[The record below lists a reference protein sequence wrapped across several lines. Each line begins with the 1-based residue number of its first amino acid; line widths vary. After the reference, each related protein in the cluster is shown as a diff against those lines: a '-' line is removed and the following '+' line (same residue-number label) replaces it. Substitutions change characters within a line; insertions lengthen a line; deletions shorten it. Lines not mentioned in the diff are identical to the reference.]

1 LRKFRPFDC
10 AIPFSLL
17 FGFSVMCTSRR
28 LRPELHATRWL
39 GQGYRRRNVIKVP
52 RKKEAVVKESL
63 RALVAFWI
71 IALSAGFPL
80 TAEAQSKKISVQLAW
95 VVGGLHAGF
104 FVAKEKGLYS
114 SKGLDVTINRGFG
127 SGDTA
132 KVVATGAAQFGEVNV
147 PTAIIS
153 RGKDI
158 PLTIIGVI
166 IGKAP
171 ESILSFAE
179 KNIRKPKDV
188 EGKTFAEA
196 SGAAI
201 MVTWPA
207 FAKLAGI
214 DIKKATH
221 IPVEAAA
228 KPAVFFSGQVDW
240 VPGFRPG
247 FDEPLIIRARKE
259 GKKLHFVRWEDYGWK
274 VYGNGLVTHNDM
286 LKRDP
291 KTVADFVGATM
302 DGYAYAIAHLDE
314 ALDITLKANPELD
327 RESARMSLLFAID
340 AMMTQPTKE
349 KGLGYME
356 QDRMSFQIKLMSDLM
371 KFSAPKDVYTNQFIR
386 NTPFKVP
393 PALAAELKK
402 LP

>member
-1 LRKFRPFDC
+1 MNKGSC
-10 AIPFSLL
+10 AML
-17 FGFSVMCTSRR
+17 
-28 LRPELHATRWL
+28 A
-39 GQGYRRRNVIKVP
+39 
-52 RKKEAVVKESL
+52 AVY
-63 RALVAFWI
+63 AVAVSI
-71 IALSAGFPL
+71 SFPSSS
-80 TAEAQSKKISVQLAW
+80 EAQSKKVTVQLAW
-95 VVGGLHAGF
+95 VIGGLHAGF
-104 FVAKEKGLYS
+104 FVAKEKGFYA
-114 SKGLDVTINRGFG
+114 SKGLDVAINRGFG

-132 KVVATGAAQFGEVNV
+132 KVVATGAAHFGEVNL

-153 RGKDI
+153 RGKEI
-158 PLTIIGVI
+158 PLGILGVI

-179 KNIRKPKDV
+179 KGIRKPKDV

-214 DIKKATH
+214 DISKATH

-247 FDEPLIIRARKE
+247 FDEPIILRAQKE
-259 GKKLHFVRWEDYGWK
+259 GKKLSFVRWEDFGWK
-274 VYGNGLVTHNDM
+274 VYGNGLVTHQDM

-302 DGYAYAIAHLDE
+302 DGYAYAIEHFDE
-314 ALDITLKANPELD
+314 ALEITLKANPELD
-327 RESARMSLLFAID
+327 RQSARLSLLFALD
-340 AMMTQPTKE
+340 AIMTKASKE
-349 KGLGYME
+349 KGLGYMDE
-356 QDRMSFQIKLMSDLM
+356 DRMAFQIKLMSDLM
-371 KFSAPKDVYTNQFIR
+371 KFNPPKNIYTNQFIQKKPL
-386 NTPFKVP
+386 TVP
-393 PALAAELKK
+393 PALAAELGK

>member
-1 LRKFRPFDC
+1 
-10 AIPFSLL
+10 
-17 FGFSVMCTSRR
+17 
-28 LRPELHATRWL
+28 
-39 GQGYRRRNVIKVP
+39 
-52 RKKEAVVKESL
+52 
-63 RALVAFWI
+63 LVAFWV

-80 TAEAQSKKISVQLAW
+80 IAEAQSKKISVQLAW

-104 FVAKEKGLYS
+104 FVAKEKGFYS

-132 KVVATGAAQFGEVNV
+132 KVVATGAAHFGEVNV

-179 KNIRKPKDV
+179 KGIRKPKDV

-214 DIKKATH
+214 DIKKTTH

-259 GKKLHFVRWEDYGWK
+259 GKKLHFVPWENYGWK

-286 LKRDP
+286 LKKDP

-302 DGYAYAIAHLDE
+302 DGYAYAITHLDE
-314 ALDITLKANPELD
+314 ALAITLKANPELE
-327 RESARMSLLFAID
+327 RESARLSLLFAID
-340 AMMTQPTKE
+340 AMMTPPTKE
-349 KGLGYME
+349 KGLGYLE
-356 QDRMSFQIKLMSDLM
+356 QERMSFQIKLMSDLM
-371 KFSAPKDVYTNQFIR
+371 KFSPPKDVYTNQFIR
-386 NTPFKVP
+386 NTPFTVP
-393 PALAAELKK
+393 SALAAELKK
-402 LP
+402 LQ

>member
-1 LRKFRPFDC
+1 MVFFD
-10 AIPFSLL
+10 LN
-17 FGFSVMCTSRR
+17 
-28 LRPELHATRWL
+28 ATR
-39 GQGYRRRNVIKVP
+39 VIVCVQ
-52 RKKEAVVKESL
+52 RKLSVRDQNDVENKEVVVKKFL
-63 RALVAFWI
+63 RALLVAI
-71 IALSAGFPL
+71 CTVAVSAGLPSNS
-80 TAEAQSKKISVQLAW
+80 EAQSKKVSVQLAW

-104 FVAKEKGLYS
+104 FVAKEKGFYG
-114 SKGLDVTINRGFG
+114 SKGLDVTFNRGFG

-132 KVVATGAAQFGEVNV
+132 KVVATGAAQFGEVNL

-153 RGKDI
+153 RGKDV

-179 KNIRKPKDV
+179 KQIRKPKDV

-214 DIKKATH
+214 DINKATH

-247 FDEPLIIRARKE
+247 FDEPIILRAQKD
-259 GKKLHFVRWEDYGWK
+259 GKKLSFVRWEDYGWK
-274 VYGNGLVTHNDM
+274 VYGNGLVTHQDL

-302 DGYAYAIAHLDE
+302 DGYAYAVEHPEE
-314 ALDITLKANPELD
+314 ALNITLKANPELD
-327 RESARMSLLFAID
+327 RESAHLSLLFAID
-340 AMMTQPTKE
+340 AIMTKASKE

-356 QDRMSFQIKLMSDLM
+356 DERMAFQIKLMSDLM
-371 KFSAPKDVYTNQFIR
+371 KFVPPKDMYTNRFIHKKSI
-386 NTPFKVP
+386 TVS
-393 PALAAELKK
+393 PALAAALAK

>member
-1 LRKFRPFDC
+1 MVFFD
-10 AIPFSLL
+10 LN
-17 FGFSVMCTSRR
+17 
-28 LRPELHATRWL
+28 ATR
-39 GQGYRRRNVIKVP
+39 VIVCVQRKLSVRDQNDVENKVV
-52 RKKEAVVKESL
+52 VVKKFL
-63 RALVAFWI
+63 RALLVAI
-71 IALSAGFPL
+71 CTVAVSAGLPSNS
-80 TAEAQSKKISVQLAW
+80 EAQSKKVSVQLAW

-104 FVAKEKGLYS
+104 FVAKEKGFYG

-132 KVVATGAAQFGEVNV
+132 KVVATGAAQFGEVNL

-153 RGKDI
+153 RGKDV

-179 KNIRKPKDV
+179 KQIRKPKDV

-214 DIKKATH
+214 DINKATH

-247 FDEPLIIRARKE
+247 FDEPIILRAQKD
-259 GKKLHFVRWEDYGWK
+259 GKKLSFVRWEDYGWK
-274 VYGNGLVTHNDM
+274 VYGNGLVTHQDL

-302 DGYAYAIAHLDE
+302 DGYAYAVEHPEE

-327 RESARMSLLFAID
+327 RESAHLSLLFAID
-340 AMMTQPTKE
+340 AIMTKASKE

-356 QDRMSFQIKLMSDLM
+356 DDRMAFQIKLMSDLM
-371 KFSAPKDVYTNQFIR
+371 KFVPPKDMYTNRFIHKKSI
-386 NTPFKVP
+386 TVS
-393 PALAAELKK
+393 PALAAALAK

>member
-1 LRKFRPFDC
+1 MK
-10 AIPFSLL
+10 
-17 FGFSVMCTSRR
+17 
-28 LRPELHATRWL
+28 
-39 GQGYRRRNVIKVP
+39 
-52 RKKEAVVKESL
+52 
-63 RALVAFWI
+63 RALCAMLVAI
-71 IALSAGFPL
+71 CTVALSAGFPSHS
-80 TAEAQSKKISVQLAW
+80 EAQSKKVLVQLAW

-104 FVAKEKGLYS
+104 FVAKEKGFYA
-114 SKGLDVTINRGFG
+114 SKGLDVSINRGFG

-132 KVVATGAAQFGEVNV
+132 KVVATGTAQFGEVNV

-153 RGKDI
+153 RGKEL
-158 PLTIIGVI
+158 PLTVVGVI

-179 KNIRKPKDV
+179 KGIRKPKDV

-214 DIKKATH
+214 DISKTTH

-259 GKKLHFVRWEDYGWK
+259 GKKLHFIRWEDFGWK
-274 VYGNGLVTHNDM
+274 VYGNGLVTNNDL
-286 LKRDP
+286 LKREP
-291 KTVADFVGATM
+291 KTVAKFVSATM
-302 DGYAYAIAHLDE
+302 EGYAYAIANPDE

-327 RESARMSLLFAID
+327 RESARLSLLFAID
-340 AMMTQPTKE
+340 AMVTKAAQE

-356 QDRMSFQIKLMSDLM
+356 DERMGFQIKLMSDLM
-371 KFSAPKDVYTNQFIR
+371 KFSQPKDVYTNQFIQKK
-386 NTPFKVP
+386 PVAVP
-393 PALAAELKK
+393 PALAAELSK

>member
-1 LRKFRPFDC
+1 MKK
-10 AIPFSLL
+10 
-17 FGFSVMCTSRR
+17 VM
-28 LRPELHATRWL
+28 
-39 GQGYRRRNVIKVP
+39 
-52 RKKEAVVKESL
+52 
-63 RALVAFWI
+63 RALLVICTITVLA
-71 IALSAGFPL
+71 SFPFN
-80 TAEAQSKKISVQLAW
+80 AEAQKKKVSVQLAW

-104 FVAKEKGLYS
+104 FVAKEKGFYGA
-114 SKGLDVTINRGFG
+114 KGLDVTINRGFG

-132 KVVATGAAQFGEVNV
+132 KVVATGAAHFGEVNV

-158 PLTIIGVI
+158 PLTIVGVI

-179 KNIRKPKDV
+179 KGIRKPKDV

-214 DIKKATH
+214 DINKATH

-247 FDEPLIIRARKE
+247 FDEPIILRARKE
-259 GKKLHFVRWEDYGWK
+259 GKKLSFVRWEDYGWK
-274 VYGNGLVTHNDM
+274 VYGNGLVTHNDL
-286 LKRDP
+286 LKREP
-291 KTVADFVGATM
+291 KTVANFVSATM
-302 DGYAYAIAHLDE
+302 DGYAYAIEHPDE

-327 RESARMSLLFAID
+327 RQSARLSLLFALD
-340 AMMTQPTKE
+340 AVMTEASKE
-349 KGLGYME
+349 KGLGYMDE
-356 QDRMSFQIKLMSDLM
+356 DRMAFQIKLMSDLM
-371 KFSAPKDVYTNQFIR
+371 KLSPAKDAYTNQFIH
-386 NTPFKVP
+386 NKPIKVP
-393 PALAAELKK
+393 SALAAELSK

>member
-1 LRKFRPFDC
+1 VKKVSC
-10 AIPFSLL
+10 ATLIAI
-17 FGFSVMCTSRR
+17 CT
-28 LRPELHATRWL
+28 
-39 GQGYRRRNVIKVP
+39 I
-52 RKKEAVVKESL
+52 AV
-63 RALVAFWI
+63 
-71 IALSAGFPL
+71 SAGFPYNS
-80 TAEAQSKKISVQLAW
+80 EAQSKKVSVQLAW

-104 FVAKEKGLYS
+104 FVAKEKAFYS

-132 KVVATGAAQFGEVNV
+132 KVVATGTAEFGEVNL

-153 RGKDI
+153 RGKEV
-158 PLTIIGVI
+158 PLSILGVI

-171 ESILSFAE
+171 ESILSFAD
-179 KNIRKPKDV
+179 KGIRKPKDV

-196 SGAAI
+196 TGAAI

-214 DIKKATH
+214 DINKATH

-259 GKKLHFVRWEDYGWK
+259 GKKLHFIRWEDYGWK
-274 VYGNGLVTHNDM
+274 VYGNGLVTHNDL
-286 LKRDP
+286 LKREP
-291 KTVADFVGATM
+291 KTVANFVGATM
-302 DGYAYAIAHLDE
+302 DGYAYAIAHPEE

-327 RESARMSLLFAID
+327 RESARLSLLFAID
-340 AMMTQPTKE
+340 AIMTKASKE
-349 KGLGYME
+349 NGLGYME
-356 QDRMSFQIKLMSDLM
+356 EDRMAFQIKLMSDLM
-371 KFSAPKDVYTNQFIR
+371 KFSPPKDVYTNQFIQKKPL
-386 NTPFKVP
+386 TVP
-393 PALAAELKK
+393 PALAAELTK

>member
-1 LRKFRPFDC
+1 LRSKKFSGLRENEGEEEKE
-10 AIPFSLL
+10 I
-17 FGFSVMCTSRR
+17 VM
-28 LRPELHATRWL
+28 
-39 GQGYRRRNVIKVP
+39 
-52 RKKEAVVKESL
+52 KKLL
-63 RALVAFWI
+63 RAQVAI
-71 IALSAGFPL
+71 CTIAVLANFPL
-80 TAEAQSKKISVQLAW
+80 NAQAQSKKVSVQLAW

-104 FVAKEKGLYS
+104 FVAKEKAFYRA
-114 SKGLDVTINRGFG
+114 KGLDVTINRGFG

-132 KVVATGAAQFGEVNV
+132 KVVATGAAQFGEVNI

-171 ESILSFAE
+171 ESILSFAD
-179 KNIRKPKDV
+179 KGIRKPKDV

-196 SGAAI
+196 TGAAI

-214 DIKKATH
+214 DVNKATH

-247 FDEPLIIRARKE
+247 FDEPLILRARKE
-259 GKKLHFVRWEDYGWK
+259 GKKLHFIRWEDFGWK
-274 VYGNGLVTHNDM
+274 VYGNGLVTHNDL
-286 LKRDP
+286 LKREP
-291 KTVADFVGATM
+291 KTVADFVSATM

-327 RESARMSLLFAID
+327 RESARLSLLFALD
-340 AMMTQPTKE
+340 AIMTKTTKE
-349 KGLGYME
+349 KGLGYMD
-356 QDRMSFQIKLMSDLM
+356 QDRMAFQIKLMSDLM
-371 KFSAPKDVYTNQFIR
+371 KFSAPKDSYTNQFIHSKPV
-386 NTPFKVP
+386 TVP
-393 PALAAELKK
+393 PALAAELAK

>member
-1 LRKFRPFDC
+1 VK
-10 AIPFSLL
+10 
-17 FGFSVMCTSRR
+17 
-28 LRPELHATRWL
+28 
-39 GQGYRRRNVIKVP
+39 KV
-52 RKKEAVVKESL
+52 L
-63 RALVAFWI
+63 RAMLVAI
-71 IALSAGFPL
+71 CAVAVSAGFSSNS
-80 TAEAQSKKISVQLAW
+80 EAQSKKVLVQLAW

-104 FVAKEKGLYS
+104 FVAKEKGFYA

-153 RGKDI
+153 RGKEI

-179 KNIRKPKDV
+179 KGIRKPKDV

-207 FAKLAGI
+207 FAKLAEI
-214 DIKKATH
+214 DISKATH

-247 FDEPLIIRARKE
+247 FDEPIILRARKE
-259 GKKLHFVRWEDYGWK
+259 GKKLHFIRWEDYGWK
-274 VYGNGLVTHNDM
+274 VYGNGLVTHNDL
-286 LKRDP
+286 LKREP
-291 KTVADFVGATM
+291 KTVANFVSATM
-302 DGYAYAIAHLDE
+302 EGYAYAIAHPDE

-327 RESARMSLLFAID
+327 RESARLSLLFAID
-340 AMMTQPTKE
+340 AIMAKVSQE

-356 QDRMSFQIKLMSDLM
+356 EDRMAFQIKFMSDLM
-371 KFSAPKDVYTNQFIR
+371 KFSPPKDVYTNQFIQKK
-386 NTPFKVP
+386 TFTVP
-393 PALAAELKK
+393 PALAAELNK

>member
-1 LRKFRPFDC
+1 VKTSLRT
-10 AIPFSLL
+10 LV
-17 FGFSVMCTSRR
+17 GFS
-28 LRPELHATRWL
+28 
-39 GQGYRRRNVIKVP
+39 
-52 RKKEAVVKESL
+52 
-63 RALVAFWI
+63 I
-71 IALSAGFPL
+71 IALAAGFPL
-80 TAEAQSKKISVQLAW
+80 TADAQSKKISVQLAW

-104 FVAKEKGLYS
+104 FVAKEKGFYS

-132 KVVATGAAQFGEVNV
+132 KVVATGAVQFGEVNV

-188 EGKTFAEA
+188 EGKSFAEA

-214 DIKKATH
+214 DINKATH

-259 GKKLHFVRWEDYGWK
+259 GKKLNFVRWEDYGWK

-286 LKRDP
+286 LKKDP

-327 RESARMSLLFAID
+327 RESARLSLLFAID
-340 AMMTQPTKE
+340 AMMTPPTKE
-349 KGLGYME
+349 KGLGYLE
-356 QDRMSFQIKLMSDLM
+356 QERMSFQIKLMSDLM
-371 KFSAPKDVYTNQFIR
+371 KFSPPKDVYTNQFIR
-386 NTPFKVP
+386 STPFTVP

>member
-1 LRKFRPFDC
+1 VK
-10 AIPFSLL
+10 
-17 FGFSVMCTSRR
+17 
-28 LRPELHATRWL
+28 
-39 GQGYRRRNVIKVP
+39 KV
-52 RKKEAVVKESL
+52 L
-63 RALVAFWI
+63 RAMLVAI
-71 IALSAGFPL
+71 CAVAVSAGFSSNS
-80 TAEAQSKKISVQLAW
+80 EAQSKKVLVQLAW

-104 FVAKEKGLYS
+104 FVAKEKGFYA

-153 RGKDI
+153 RGKEI

-179 KNIRKPKDV
+179 KGIRKPQDV

-207 FAKLAGI
+207 FAKLAEI
-214 DIKKATH
+214 DISKATH

-247 FDEPLIIRARKE
+247 FDEPIILRARKE
-259 GKKLHFVRWEDYGWK
+259 GKKLHFIRWEDYGWK
-274 VYGNGLVTHNDM
+274 VYGNGLVTHNDL
-286 LKRDP
+286 LKREP
-291 KTVADFVGATM
+291 KTVANFVSATM
-302 DGYAYAIAHLDE
+302 EGYAYAIAHPDE

-327 RESARMSLLFAID
+327 RESARLSLLFAID
-340 AMMTQPTKE
+340 AIMAKVSQE

-356 QDRMSFQIKLMSDLM
+356 EDRMAFQIKLMSDLM
-371 KFSAPKDVYTNQFIR
+371 KFSPPKDVYTNQFIQKK
-386 NTPFKVP
+386 TFTVP
-393 PALAAELKK
+393 PALAAELNK

>member
-1 LRKFRPFDC
+1 VK
-10 AIPFSLL
+10 
-17 FGFSVMCTSRR
+17 
-28 LRPELHATRWL
+28 
-39 GQGYRRRNVIKVP
+39 KV
-52 RKKEAVVKESL
+52 L
-63 RALVAFWI
+63 CGMLVAI
-71 IALSAGFPL
+71 CVIAVSAGFP
-80 TAEAQSKKISVQLAW
+80 ANSEAQGQKVVVQLAW

-104 FVAKEKGLYS
+104 FVAKEKGFYA

-132 KVVATGAAQFGEVNV
+132 KVVATGAAQFGEVNL

-153 RGKDI
+153 RGKAI

-179 KNIRKPKDV
+179 KGIRKPKDV

-214 DIKKATH
+214 DINKATH

-247 FDEPLIIRARKE
+247 FDEPLILRAQKD
-259 GKKLHFVRWEDYGWK
+259 GKKLTFVRWEDYGWK
-274 VYGNGLVTHNDM
+274 VYGNGLVTHPDL

-291 KTVADFVGATM
+291 KTVANFVGATM
-302 DGYAYAIAHLDE
+302 DGYAYAIQHPEE

-327 RESARMSLLFAID
+327 RESARLSLLFAID
-340 AMMTQPTKE
+340 AIMTKVSKE

-356 QDRMSFQIKLMSDLM
+356 DERMAFQIKLMSDLM
-371 KFSAPKDVYTNQFIR
+371 KFPPPKDTYTNQFIHR
-386 NTPFKVP
+386 KPFTVP
-393 PALAAELKK
+393 PALAAELTK

>member
-1 LRKFRPFDC
+1 MKKILHRLLAIGAIAVFASFPF
-10 AIPFSLL
+10 
-17 FGFSVMCTSRR
+17 
-28 LRPELHATRWL
+28 
-39 GQGYRRRNVIKVP
+39 N
-52 RKKEAVVKESL
+52 
-63 RALVAFWI
+63 
-71 IALSAGFPL
+71 
-80 TAEAQSKKISVQLAW
+80 AEAQSKKISVQLAW

-104 FVAKEKGLYS
+104 FVAKEKGFYS
-114 SKGLDVTINRGFG
+114 TKGLDVTINRGFG

-158 PLTIIGVI
+158 PLTIVGVI

-179 KNIRKPKDV
+179 KGIRKPKDV

-214 DIKKATH
+214 DTNKATH

-247 FDEPLIIRARKE
+247 FDEPIIIRARKE
-259 GKKLHFVRWEDYGWK
+259 KKKLHFIPWEDFGWK
-274 VYGNGLVTHNDM
+274 VYGNGLVTHNDL
-286 LKRDP
+286 LKREP
-291 KTVADFVGATM
+291 KTVADFVSATM

-314 ALDITLKANPELD
+314 ALAVRDEPDQRRQLRLFARDIASVSAQVRPVFEILRTASATEPEIAPIYAEMEDYRLRNMRQAAEWLAARGKLRVPVERAAEIIWTLASPD
-327 RESARMSLLFAID
+327 VARLLCEGRGWDNDDYADWLEDTLTRSLLPD
-340 AMMTQPTKE
+340 
-349 KGLGYME
+349 
-356 QDRMSFQIKLMSDLM
+356 
-371 KFSAPKDVYTNQFIR
+371 
-386 NTPFKVP
+386 P
-393 PALAAELKK
+393 PQAGKQQRS
-402 LP
+402 PRR

>member
-1 LRKFRPFDC
+1 MKKTLC
-10 AIPFSLL
+10 AMLATI
-17 FGFSVMCTSRR
+17 CT
-28 LRPELHATRWL
+28 
-39 GQGYRRRNVIKVP
+39 V
-52 RKKEAVVKESL
+52 AV
-63 RALVAFWI
+63 
-71 IALSAGFPL
+71 SAGFPPHS
-80 TAEAQSKKISVQLAW
+80 EAQSKKVVVQLAW

-104 FVAKEKGLYS
+104 FVAKEKGFYS

-132 KVVATGAAQFGEVNV
+132 KVVATGTAQFGEVNV

-153 RGKDI
+153 RGKEL
-158 PLTIIGVI
+158 PLTVVGVM

-171 ESILSFAE
+171 ESILSFAD
-179 KNIRKPKDV
+179 KGIRKPKDV

-214 DIKKATH
+214 DIGKTTH

-259 GKKLHFVRWEDYGWK
+259 GKKLHFIRWEDFGWK
-274 VYGNGLVTHNDM
+274 VYGNGLVTNNDL
-286 LKRDP
+286 LKREP
-291 KTVADFVGATM
+291 KTVANFVAATM
-302 DGYAYAIAHLDE
+302 EGYAYAIAHPDE

-327 RESARMSLLFAID
+327 RESARLSLLFAID
-340 AMMTQPTKE
+340 AMMTTASQE

-356 QDRMSFQIKLMSDLM
+356 EDRMAFQIKLMSDLM
-371 KFSAPKDVYTNQFIR
+371 KISPPKDVYTNQFIDKKSV
-386 NTPFKVP
+386 TVP
-393 PALAAELKK
+393 PALAAELSK
-402 LP
+402 LQSK

>member
-1 LRKFRPFDC
+1 
-10 AIPFSLL
+10 
-17 FGFSVMCTSRR
+17 M
-28 LRPELHATRWL
+28 
-39 GQGYRRRNVIKVP
+39 
-52 RKKEAVVKESL
+52 
-63 RALVAFWI
+63 LVAI
-71 IALSAGFPL
+71 CTIAVLAFSSNS
-80 TAEAQSKKISVQLAW
+80 EAQSKKVSVQLAW

-104 FVAKEKGLYS
+104 FVAKEKRFYA

-153 RGKDI
+153 RGKEI
-158 PLTIIGVI
+158 PLTVIGVI

-179 KNIRKPKDV
+179 KAIRKPKDV

-214 DIKKATH
+214 DISKATH

-247 FDEPLIIRARKE
+247 FDEPIILRARKE
-259 GKKLHFVRWEDYGWK
+259 GKKLSFVRWEDYGWK
-274 VYGNGLVTHNDM
+274 VYGNGLVTHNNL
-286 LKRDP
+286 LKREP
-291 KTVADFVGATM
+291 ETVANFVSATM
-302 DGYAYAIAHLDE
+302 EGYAYAIAHPDE
-314 ALDITLKANPELD
+314 AVDITLKANPELD
-327 RESARMSLLFAID
+327 RESARLSLLFAID
-340 AMMTQPTKE
+340 AIMTKSSKE

-356 QDRMSFQIKLMSDLM
+356 EDRMAFQIKLMSDLM
-371 KFSAPKDVYTNQFIR
+371 KFSPPKDVYTNRFIQKK
-386 NTPFKVP
+386 PFTVP
-393 PALAAELKK
+393 PALAAELTQ

>member
-1 LRKFRPFDC
+1 
-10 AIPFSLL
+10 
-17 FGFSVMCTSRR
+17 
-28 LRPELHATRWL
+28 
-39 GQGYRRRNVIKVP
+39 
-52 RKKEAVVKESL
+52 VKNII
-63 RALVAFWI
+63 RALVTI
-71 IALSAGFPL
+71 CTIAVSASFPFN
-80 TAEAQSKKISVQLAW
+80 AEAQSKKVSVQLAW
-95 VVGGLHAGF
+95 VIGGLHAGF
-104 FVAKEKGLYS
+104 FVAKEKGFYT

-132 KVVATGAAQFGEVNV
+132 KVVATGAAHFGEVNV

-179 KNIRKPKDV
+179 KGIRKPKDV

-259 GKKLHFVRWEDYGWK
+259 KKKLHFIRWEDYGWK
-274 VYGNGLVTHNDM
+274 VYGNGLVTHNDF
-286 LKRDP
+286 LKREP
-291 KTVADFVGATM
+291 KTVANFVSATM
-302 DGYAYAIAHLDE
+302 DGYAYAITHLDE
-314 ALDITLKANPELD
+314 ALDITLRANPELD
-327 RESARMSLLFAID
+327 RESARLSLLFAID
-340 AMMTQPTKE
+340 ALMTQPSKE
-349 KGLGYME
+349 KGLGYMDK
-356 QDRMSFQIKLMSDLM
+356 DRMAFQIKLMSDLM
-371 KFSAPKDVYTNQFIR
+371 KFSPPKDVYTNEFVH
-386 NTPFKVP
+386 NKPFTVP
-393 PALAAELKK
+393 PALAAELTQ